1 MVFSLR
7 NTANAQQKGMAE
19 ADPDLSAASSGSL
32 SVIPPLPRGRSTIL
46 GGSIRNIDPVLDRF
60 TLDIIGEKPMR
71 ILFDERTQFFIDGKK
86 VSLRDLRPAEH
97 ASIQTALDGTSVFAI
112 SIHILSQLQ
121 QGDYPGKVVS
131 YNPTNGDL
139 DLVSGGGGQPVRVRV
154 TSDTKFERKGQPTFT
169 SAPASVADLQNGS
182 LVSVR
187 FEPDGKGRGVA
198 EEITFLATPGAEFVF
213 SGNVVA
219 MDGQTGKLVLIDP
232 RDNQSYQIAFA
243 PGSISSL
250 RDIHSG
256 QHVRVTAQYDGTRYV
271 AREVSPY

>member
-7 NTANAQQKGMAE
+7 NLANAQQKSVAQ
-19 ADPDLSAASSGSL
+19 ADPDLSAASSGDL
-32 SVIPPLPRGRSTIL
+32 AVIPPLPRGRSTIL
-46 GGSIRNIDPVLDRF
+46 GGSIRNIDPVLDRL

-121 QGDYPGKVVS
+121 EGDYPGKIVS
-131 YNPTNGDL
+131 YNPNNGDL

-154 TSDTKFERKGQPTFT
+154 TSDTKFTRKGQTTFT
-169 SAPASVADLQNGS
+169 SDPASVADLQSGS
-182 LVSVR
+182 LVSVH

-213 SGNVVA
+213 SGNLVA
-219 MDGQTGKLVLIDP
+219 LDASSGNLVLVDP
-232 RDNQSYQIAFA
+232 RDNQSYQIGFL

-250 RDIHSG
+250 RDVRRG
-256 QHVRVTAQYDGTRYV
+256 QRLRVTAQYDGTRYV
-271 AREVSPY
+271 ARQVTPY